1 MIPSMIVLP
10 APHGDDARV
19 EGLSKLTHQ
28 VRVVQV
34 MISSLEVFWYVSHLF
49 WFHEFSVFTW
59 SRRSCSFYSTKFNLR
74 HWFVYS
80 HSEVWV
86 KMYGKKVVHQCQSGH
101 GFHLV
106 DCIGWDLFWLW
117 VLFSEE
123 VFLFFLTRLAKTS
136 VFLCYNSFSR
146 RGGKVSV
153 KSNYWFLVSTTF
165 SAAIIYG

>member
-49 WFHEFSVFTW
+49 WFYEFSVFTW
-59 SRRSCSFYSTKFNLR
+59 SRRSCSFHSTKFNLR
-74 HWFVYS
+74 YGFVYS
-80 HSEVWV
+80 HSKVWV

-117 VLFSEE
+117 VLFSED
-123 VFLFFLTRLAKTS
+123 VFLFFFQHALQRL
-136 VFLCYNSFSR
+136 VCFCVIIHFQE

-153 KSNYWFLVSTTF
+153 QSNYWFLVSTF